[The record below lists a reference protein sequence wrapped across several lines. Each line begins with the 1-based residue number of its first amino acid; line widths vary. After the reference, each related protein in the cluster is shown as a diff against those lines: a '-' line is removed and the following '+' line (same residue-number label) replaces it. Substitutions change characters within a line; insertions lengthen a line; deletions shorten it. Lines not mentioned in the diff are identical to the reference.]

1 MIITL
6 QQTLHGYQNGHQV
19 LASSI
24 PIGEEGNKV
33 LLFQSDL
40 SGTLINT
47 NFESYVT
54 GYPLASES
62 LYAFAKT
69 WYASEMRRPG
79 CVWTQTL
86 LIRYPDLGKIPDLLA
101 LVKLF
106 ERPIVNE
113 YDKYNLEIEVEFNS
127 LLKSSETISN
137 KEINDSIYQMVYE
150 NPDVPIIIPA
160 GSPKTYENELVNL
173 WSNQWPRLRRNFFFC
188 SGALNLKS
196 LNNRLFDLQ
205 IIPEESLKSVSRSET
220 EILIYHENDPIDDWV
235 KVLHTSRKND
245 LRKFLWNFGSD
256 IDGNRKNYVPL
267 IKLFQLIYFEK
278 DFHSVNSLIQTS
290 FSNPKQGKNLKSK
303 IYTEDSLIDYPES
316 EKEIVKSL
324 LFAADL
330 NYLEGIPL
338 NIERRLINLLQN
350 GKIELEELL
359 SMITDCPSGRISEQL
374 WDEIELPDSLILDLL
389 SRNYTTALPLILRS
403 ESIVYSEAIWRL
415 PHHQQKD
422 LFFQFHHHNLI
433 RDWSRLTKVIL
444 EVGSEMI
451 FELYWKNNE
460 LVFNFSLEWYNQGKA
475 TQQFTAGWKDFVTK
489 EKDQQ
494 FIKWLRVN
502 ERRIHS
508 KMFAL
513 IFDNL
518 ASRKILTLNFSHNTW
533 LTAYKKLKL
542 TEYRGNVE
550 YIASLLLTIGF
561 NNDIANSEWLVSV
574 TFQDVYNFAEN
585 LQLGQ
590 QNWNLIPKDFE
601 ENMDNDDWGIIET
614 LVNILKFKPKKQYQ
628 VESWDYCEN
637 LIRTFCNKTIKNN
650 WNPGAF
656 LSTLKEPK
664 AFYRAATYCVTFKK
678 GRQLIMKIIRH
689 IENRQI
695 QFEPFQ
701 YQYLRKIKKLS

>member
-40 SGTLINT
+40 SGTLINA
-47 NFESYVT
+47 NFESYIT

-62 LYAFAKT
+62 LYAFART

-113 YDKYNLEIEVEFNS
+113 YDKYNSEIEVEFNS
-127 LLKSSETISN
+127 LLRSSENISN
-137 KEINDSIYQMVYE
+137 REINNSIYQILYE
-150 NPDVPIIIPA
+150 NSGVPIIIPA
-160 GSPKTYENELVNL
+160 SSPNEYENEIINL

-220 EILIYHENDPIDDWV
+220 EILIYHKNDPIHDWV
-235 KVLHTSRKND
+235 KILHTSKKND

-256 IDGNRKNYVPL
+256 IDGFRKNYIPL
-267 IKLFQLIYFEK
+267 IKLYHLIYFEK
-278 DFHSVNSLIQTS
+278 DFHEVNSLIQTN
-290 FSNPKQGKNLKSK
+290 FSNPKQGKNIKSK

-316 EKEIVKSL
+316 EKEIVKYL
-324 LFAADL
+324 LFAPDL
-330 NYLEGIPL
+330 DYLDGITL

-350 GKIELEELL
+350 GKIQLEELL
-359 SMITDCPSGRISEQL
+359 SMIFDCPSGRISNHL
-374 WDEIELPDSLILDLL
+374 WDEIELPDNLILDLL
-389 SRNYTTALPLILRS
+389 ARNYATALPLILRS
-403 ESIVYSEAIWRL
+403 ENIVYSETIWRL
-415 PHHQQKD
+415 PHQQQRD
-422 LFFQFHHHNLI
+422 LFFQFLQHNLI
-433 RDWSRLTKVIL
+433 RDWPRLIKVIL
-444 EVGSEMI
+444 EVGSELI
-451 FELYWKNNE
+451 FELYWKNND
-460 LVFNFSLEWYNQGKA
+460 LVFNSSLEWYNQGKA
-475 TQQFTAGWKDFVTK
+475 TQQFTAGWKDFITK

-494 FIKWLRVN
+494 FIKWLRTN

-518 ASRKILTLNFSHNTW
+518 ASRKILTLGFSHNTW

-574 TFQDVYNFAEN
+574 TFQDVYVFAEN

-590 QNWNLIPKDFE
+590 HNWNIIPKDFE

-664 AFYRAATYCVTFKK
+664 LFYRAAAYCVTFKK
-678 GRQLIMKIIRH
+678 GRQLTMKIIRH